1 MLCKTTISCV
11 TLRHSCKWHQHKTC
25 GITVTDSGCSVYSLF
40 SALIM
45 HVYQMRS
52 SNQSIVTATQGRL
65 TTCMQALKDVS
76 KVWLV
81 AKMVHTLFESILGNK
96 ALEERLQ
103 KAAGRKHN
111 KNKQHNGAS
120 SKKPSI
126 DTPPV
131 DPNDHKRKFDE
142 MEMGYSNGPPAPQ
155 MSYER
160 SRPQSPALS
169 PTQNLPAGSQAPDM
183 PGLPNMTASSPVI
196 RHGNDAFMG
205 RSRPHTRPTT
215 PFNGFS
221 YPGTP
226 PDFFLHT
233 RNSPKI
239 AEDVWQNYQPDQLF
253 PPETN
258 QLFPVLSNSPSQ
270 QMNVDPSLRGQF
282 APGPGGNL
290 QSPSG
295 MHSMPMQDGQSV
307 PPPNM
312 GYNPDPAA
320 WAQLH
325 AQSQAR
331 PDDQW
336 SNSSS
341 AGGPI
346 VPTTLNV
353 GDWFEFFGI
362 QNAADINGLNGLNG
376 MNGAAQQQQQQGNF
390 G

>member
-1 MLCKTTISCV
+1 
-11 TLRHSCKWHQHKTC
+11 
-25 GITVTDSGCSVYSLF
+25 
-40 SALIM
+40 M

-52 SNQSIVTATQGRL
+52 SNQSIVTATQARL
-65 TTCMQALKDVS
+65 ATCMTALKDVS

-111 KNKQHNGAS
+111 KNKHNGTN
-120 SKKPSI
+120 SKKPSV

-131 DPNDHKRKFDE
+131 DPSDHKRKFDD

-169 PTQNLPAGSQAPDM
+169 PTQNLPPGSQAPDLH
-183 PGLPNMTASSPVI
+183 GLPNMTASSPVI

-233 RNSPKI
+233 RGSPKI

-270 QMNVDPSLRGQF
+270 QMNVDPALRGGPQF
-282 APGPGGNL
+282 TPQGSNL
-290 QSPSG
+290 QSPPG
-295 MHSMPMQDGQSV
+295 MLPGQQMPMTDGQAV
-307 PPPNM
+307 PPNM
-312 GYNPDPAA
+312 AYNHDPAV
-320 WAQLH
+320 WAHLQ
-325 AQSQAR
+325 AQNHQRA
-331 PDDQW
+331 DDQW

-341 AGGPI
+341 AGGGPI

-362 QNAADINGLNGLNG
+362 QNAADMNGLNGLNG
-376 MNGAAQQQQQQGNF
+376 MHSGSSGGGNAPQGF
-390 G
+390 

>member
-1 MLCKTTISCV
+1 
-11 TLRHSCKWHQHKTC
+11 
-25 GITVTDSGCSVYSLF
+25 
-40 SALIM
+40 M

-52 SNQSIVTATQGRL
+52 SNQSIVTATQARL
-65 TTCMQALKDVS
+65 STCMTALKDVS

-103 KAAGRKHN
+103 KAAGRKHH
-111 KNKQHNGAS
+111 KNKHHS

-131 DPNDHKRKFDE
+131 DQSDHKRKFDE

-160 SRPQSPALS
+160 SRPQSPAVS
-169 PTQNLPAGSQAPDM
+169 PSQAFPTGSQP
-183 PGLPNMTASSPVI
+183 PEIPSIPNMTASSPVI
-196 RHGNDAFMG
+196 RHNNDAFMG
-205 RSRPHTRPTT
+205 RSRPHTRATT

-233 RNSPKI
+233 RGSPKI
-239 AEDVWQNYQPDQLF
+239 HEDVWQNYQPDQLF

-258 QLFPVLSNSPSQ
+258 QLFPVLSNSPTQ
-270 QMNVDPSLRGQF
+270 PMNVDPSLRSQF
-282 APGPGGNL
+282 SHPQGANL
-290 QSPSG
+290 SSPHGMQSTPHMNDVNNMSY
-295 MHSMPMQDGQSV
+295 
-307 PPPNM
+307 PN
-312 GYNPDPAA
+312 DPAA

-325 AQSQAR
+325 AQDSHR

-362 QNAADINGLNGLNG
+362 QNAADIQGLNGLNG
-376 MNGAAQQQQQQGNF
+376 VSGTNGAGGGIMQQQEQQQQGGF